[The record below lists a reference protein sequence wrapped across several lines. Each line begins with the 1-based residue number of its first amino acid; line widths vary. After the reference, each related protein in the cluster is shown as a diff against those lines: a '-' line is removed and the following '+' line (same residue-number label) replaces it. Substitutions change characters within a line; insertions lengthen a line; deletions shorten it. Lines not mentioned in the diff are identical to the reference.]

1 MLKQN
6 KKGLKMSEEKRGLPL
21 SWRKFN
27 DKEILENIEYL
38 LKHYKEYRITVLP
51 NDDILVGT
59 TFIGPLKT
67 KALGAPTYYINCAI
81 VQGKGELGDCIKKL
95 IDVCKKEFDMRK
107 EAMTRTEQRIENQE
121 LTKIAPQKNKPKMD
135 WSDVVVY
142 SAYGV
147 FFAGIIIHLVIENHK
162 ANKVNTKIE
171 QYEQSL
177 PNYDEYEQTKSQIIN
192 YRDSLEKS
200 KIK

>member
-1 MLKQN
+1 
-6 KKGLKMSEEKRGLPL
+6 MSEEKRGLPL

-38 LKHYKEYRITVLP
+38 LKNYKEYRITVLP
-51 NDDILVGT
+51 NGDILVGT
-59 TFIGPLKT
+59 TFIGPLKI
-67 KALGAPTYYINCAI
+67 KALGAPAYYINCAI

-162 ANKVNTKIE
+162 AKKVNKQVE

-192 YRDSLEKS
+192 YRDSLKKS
-200 KIK
+200 KTK

>member
-1 MLKQN
+1 
-6 KKGLKMSEEKRGLPL
+6 MSEEKRGLPL
-21 SWRKFN
+21 SWRGLN

-38 LKHYKEYRITVLP
+38 LKHYKEYRITVQP
-51 NDDILVGT
+51 NGDILVGT

-67 KALGAPTYYINCAI
+67 KVFGVPAYYINCAI
-81 VQGKGELGDCIKKL
+81 VPEKGELGDCIKKL

-135 WSDVVVY
+135 WSDVVIY

-147 FFAGIIIHLVIENHK
+147 FFAGTIIHLVVENHK
-162 ANKVNTKIE
+162 AKKVNTKIE

-177 PNYDEYEQTKSQIIN
+177 PNYDKYEQTKSQIIN